1 MLGSPAQTIWTTQP
15 RRCSSSGCNR
25 SRVPAWML
33 HPTNVAEDRRHECLR
48 LTTFLAGNGSQ
59 ADFERHGQH
68 FSSSEGK
75 VWCHSVVVPG
85 VFQGCIQ
92 NGLIRSL
99 WASKPL
105 ICALGVKQRKA
116 LCFIPASQVLR
127 HGVVHRILHRGRCL
141 AGPTQVVVDVNPKAW
156 NGQAGCFT
164 STLCEG
170 RAFWAWGPLGGR
182 HWAALSC
189 WRACVGC

>member
-1 MLGSPAQTIWTTQP
+1 M
-15 RRCSSSGCNR
+15 
-25 SRVPAWML
+25 
-33 HPTNVAEDRRHECLR
+33 
-48 LTTFLAGNGSQ
+48 
-59 ADFERHGQH
+59 
-68 FSSSEGK
+68 
-75 VWCHSVVVPG
+75 VPG

-141 AGPTQVVVDVNPKAW
+141 AGQVVVDVNPKAW

-189 WRACVGC
+189 WRACVGCYLLARWAPTRTDRRSCLFSGLSFYPSATALLPLLPHLHLLQSGIISLFLGIFILKTEWAVMHRAALL